1 MNLPRFVEEE
11 FEASLRCGWLAG
23 GFARFRCG
31 DCGSDRPARC
41 ARYGRYGF
49 WYPRGM
55 LPTRRTVIRA
65 LAAGLVLPAFDC
77 GGTQRVNG
85 AGLRVIVVGA
95 GAAGL
100 SVTQTLLDSG
110 FEVVLLEASDR
121 VCGRVRTLNGFADF
135 PIELGA
141 EEIHGTRSEWYDLA
155 SANGA
160 VFVSGRTTD
169 YYCVDGRLGSEDD
182 VWDADFRAAESLVE
196 DLWRWDGGETP
207 MDEVAAEARI
217 PRRTWRTLDAWLG
230 NEYGTSTPRLGAASL
245 ASSENDRSSG
255 NGGRRRAG
263 GGRGD
268 HGAVDHDKLALANS
282 YEDLLR
288 ASFPA
293 AVALART
300 GVPVRRIEWD
310 TDEVLVTTASGV
322 ERGAAVVITVPLTI
336 LKSGAISMALP
347 PDKQAAIET
356 IGMGAGM
363 KVILK
368 FRRAFWGDGVGSIY
382 GGPKV
387 AEYWATMEGRGTTPV
402 LTAFVMGS
410 DAEALRASGDRVAA
424 VLGDLDILYD
434 GAATPAFDDAVVM
447 DWTDEPYIGGAYSFP
462 SPGSDA
468 AREVLAAPIGGRVFF
483 AGEATHTEGH
493 FATVHGAIE
502 TGLRAAREVAR
513 LTR

>member
-1 MNLPRFVEEE
+1 
-11 FEASLRCGWLAG
+11 
-23 GFARFRCG
+23 
-31 DCGSDRPARC
+31 
-41 ARYGRYGF
+41 
-49 WYPRGM
+49 M
-55 LPTRRTVIRA
+55 LPTRRKVVRA

-77 GGTQRVNG
+77 GGTPRVNG

-169 YYCVDGRLGSEDD
+169 YYYVDGRLGSEDD

-207 MDEVAAEARI
+207 MDEVVAEAGI

-230 NEYGTSTPRLGAASL
+230 NEYGTSTPQLGAASL
-245 ASSENDRSSG
+245 ASAENDWSSG
-255 NGGRRRAG
+255 N
-263 GGRGD
+263 D
-268 HGAVDHDKLALANS
+268 NLALVNS

-310 TDEVLVTTASGV
+310 TDEVLVTTAAGV

-347 PDKQAAIET
+347 PDKQHAIET

-368 FRRAFWGDGVGSIY
+368 FRQAFWGDGVGSIY

-410 DAEALRASGDRVAA
+410 DAEALRASDDLVAA
-424 VLGDLDILYD
+424 VLGDLDTLYD
-434 GAATPAFDDAVVM
+434 GGATPAFDDAVVM
-447 DWTDEPYIGGAYSFP
+447 DWTAEPYIGGAYSFP

-468 AREVLAAPIGGRVFF
+468 ARKVLAAPIGSRVFF

-502 TGLRAAREVAR
+502 TGLRAAHEVAR